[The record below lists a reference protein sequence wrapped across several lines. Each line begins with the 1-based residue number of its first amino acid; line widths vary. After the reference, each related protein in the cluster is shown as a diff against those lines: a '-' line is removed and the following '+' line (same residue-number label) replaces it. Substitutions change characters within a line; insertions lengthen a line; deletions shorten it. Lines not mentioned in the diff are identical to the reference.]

1 MKIAIY
7 ENALAQ
13 IVTSAVDAFPKECF
27 GQLLGKKYNSTF
39 KLNSAY
45 NMYSSLRRTEN
56 SISYSLPR
64 LERLEKILE
73 KICGE
78 DTPVLGTYHSHPNK
92 DAELSDKDKKRELK
106 NENLQI
112 VISIKRTKSAK
123 NYLRRSRNKNN
134 LLGVINYH
142 LFEIAGFYYDKN
154 EKKFQE
160 AHFDPLPKNLVYRMR
175 T

>member
-7 ENALAQ
+7 EDALAQ
-13 IVTSAVDAFPKECF
+13 MITSAVDAFPKECF

-56 SISYSLPR
+56 SISYSSHR
-64 LERLEKILE
+64 AERLEKILE
-73 KICGE
+73 KIYRNKKF
-78 DTPVLGTYHSHPNK
+78 LGTYHSHPN
-92 DAELSDKDKKRELK
+92 ANTELSDYDKKEKLK
-106 NENLQI
+106 NENIQLI
-112 VISIKRTKSAK
+112 ISIRRTKSAK

-134 LLGVINYH
+134 VSGVINYH
-142 LFEIAGFYYDKN
+142 LFEIAGFYYNKN
-154 EKKFQE
+154 EREFQE
-160 AHFDPLPKNLVYRMR
+160 AYFDSLPKNLVYRMR

>member
-7 ENALAQ
+7 EDALAQ
-13 IVTSAVDAFPKECF
+13 IITSAVDAFPKECF

-56 SISYSLPR
+56 SISYSSHR
-64 LERLEKILE
+64 AERLEKILE

-78 DTPVLGTYHSHPNK
+78 DTHVLGTYHSHPN
-92 DAELSDKDKKRELK
+92 ANTELSDYDKKEKLK
-106 NENLQI
+106 NENIQLI
-112 VISIKRTKSAK
+112 ISIRRTKSAK

-134 LLGVINYH
+134 VSGVINYH
-142 LFEIAGFYYDKN
+142 LFEIAGFYYNKN
-154 EKKFQE
+154 EREFQE
-160 AHFDPLPKNLVYRMR
+160 AYFDPLPKNLFYRIR